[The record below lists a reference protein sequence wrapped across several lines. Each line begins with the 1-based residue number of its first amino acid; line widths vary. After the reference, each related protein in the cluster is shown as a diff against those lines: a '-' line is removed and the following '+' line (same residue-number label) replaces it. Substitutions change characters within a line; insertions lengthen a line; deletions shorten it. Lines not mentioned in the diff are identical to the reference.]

1 MSKGKVI
8 AAVVA
13 VVLVAGVGVAIAI
26 NARSGG
32 VEVSVESATRGA
44 LAVTVTASGEVEA
57 DEEGDIYPP
66 TATTIES
73 IVVTEGQTVKK
84 GDLIATLDTAPLEVQ
99 VAQAQA
105 AYEGALAQAD
115 AVRKTAPSSADK
127 DAASAAVNAA
137 YSAYAAALAQ
147 YEAVKEAVPS
157 QEAIDLAQSEVDQA
171 QLDYE
176 AALQAYQDFLLAN
189 PAPRDAVDEAA
200 LAVLGAV
207 RDQMYAD
214 LLSAQATLAQLLAAQ
229 DNTAAEAAAKA
240 AKDQAWAA
248 YLAALAQQSAL
259 EKASDTGAARS
270 SADSAVDVARLAL
283 DLAIENLGKAELR
296 APMDGK
302 VVFNSAAGSLSALG
316 GSSSEGKPTVGSS
329 VTPASPPFSVVV
341 FDHVVF
347 TALVDEADIAKIEEG
362 QPVFITLDAIVGEV
376 FEATVERVERTS
388 SLTPTG
394 GTAFPVLMRL
404 KDVGERALLGMNG
417 SVDIEISSI
426 DDAIS
431 VPVEAVL
438 DDSDGSYV
446 FLVRD
451 GRAVRVNVKT
461 GTLTD
466 TRAQILTGVA
476 ADDKVVISGLTEL
489 EDGVTVKVK

>member
-32 VEVSVESATRGA
+32 VEVSVENATRGA
-44 LAVTVTASGEVEA
+44 LALTVTASGEVEA
-57 DEEGDIYPP
+57 DTEGDIYPP

-115 AVRKTAPSSADK
+115 AVRETAPSSADK

-176 AALQAYQDFLLAN
+176 AALQVYQDFILAN
-189 PAPRDAVDEAA
+189 PAPRDAVAEAT

-207 RDQMYAD
+207 RDQMYAN

-240 AKDQAWAA
+240 AKDQAWAG

-296 APMDGK
+296 APMDGT

-316 GSSSEGKPTVGSS
+316 GSSSEGKPAVGSS

-341 FDHVVF
+341 FDQVVF

-376 FEATVERVERTS
+376 FETTVERVERTS

-431 VPVEAVL
+431 VPVESVL
-438 DDSDGSYV
+438 DDGDGSHV
-446 FLVRD
+446 FVVRD

-476 ADDKVVISGLTEL
+476 ADDEVVISGLTEL